1 MDSERPLRVTL
12 TGDVSGA
19 YVVVEQRSDGSL
31 IVVPDAS
38 KRSAPAPRRSPSP
51 IASLL
56 SGLIT
61 PAPKAVT
68 GAQILEEW
76 GVELDEEERIEE
88 FFVADVDD
96 EAGFLAITT
105 ERFIFVA
112 DRGKGS
118 TVVHDHLLSAA
129 RDVEL
134 VRRGLRQRL
143 RVSWHGAESLV
154 GGLDKKAT
162 ARLEHHLRDR
172 QLGG

>member
-1 MDSERPLRVTL
+1 VTL

-19 YVVVEQRSDGSL
+19 YVVVEQRPDGSL
-31 IVVPDAS
+31 LVAPDAS
-38 KRSAPAPRRSPSP
+38 RRSASAPRRPASP
-51 IASLL
+51 ITSLF

-61 PAPKAVT
+61 PPDRAMT
-68 GAQILEEW
+68 GAEVLEGW
-76 GVELDEEERIEE
+76 GVDLDREERIEE

-96 EAGFLAITT
+96 EPGFLAITT

-129 RDVEL
+129 RNVEL

-143 RVSWHGAESLV
+143 RVTWHGDESLV
-154 GGLDKKAT
+154 GGLDRKAT
-162 ARLEHHLRDR
+162 ARLEHHLRER
-172 QLGG
+172 RSP

>member
-1 MDSERPLRVTL
+1 MDSRRPLRVTL

-19 YVVVEQRSDGSL
+19 YVVVEQRSDGSF
-31 IVVPDAS
+31 VVAPDAS
-38 KRSAPAPRRSPSP
+38 KRSAATLRRSASP
-51 IASLL
+51 VASLF

-61 PAPKAVT
+61 PAAKAMT
-68 GAQILEEW
+68 GDEVLEGW
-76 GVELDEEERIEE
+76 GVQLDEGERIEE

-118 TVVHDHLLSAA
+118 AIVHEHLLSAA

-134 VRRGLRQRL
+134 VRRGLRQRV
-143 RVSWHGAESLV
+143 RVTWHGAESLV
-154 GGLDKKAT
+154 GGLDKEAT
-162 ARLEHHLRDR
+162 ARLEHHLRDYS
-172 QLGG
+172 

>member
-1 MDSERPLRVTL
+1 MDSRRPLRVTL

-19 YVVVEQRSDGSL
+19 YVVVEQRPDGSL
-31 IVVPDAS
+31 LVAPDPS
-38 KRSAPAPRRSPSP
+38 GRSAAAARRPASP
-51 IASLL
+51 ITSLL

-61 PAPKAVT
+61 PPDRAIT
-68 GAQILEEW
+68 GVEVLERW
-76 GVELDEEERIEE
+76 GVELAEKERIEE

-112 DRGKGS
+112 DRGHGS
-118 TVVHDHLLSAA
+118 TVVHEHLLSAA
-129 RDVEL
+129 RNVEL

-154 GGLDKKAT
+154 GGLDRKAT
-162 ARLEHHLRDR
+162 ARLEHHLRER
-172 QLGG
+172 HSP

>member
-1 MDSERPLRVTL
+1 MDSHRPLRVTL

-19 YVVVEQRSDGSL
+19 YVVAEQRLDGSL
-31 IVVPDAS
+31 VVVPDAS
-38 KRSAPAPRRSPSP
+38 RASATIPRRSASP
-51 IASLL
+51 ITALL

-61 PAPKAVT
+61 PPDRAMT
-68 GAQILEEW
+68 GIEVLEGW
-76 GVELDEEERIEE
+76 GVALDEAERIEE

-118 TVVHDHLLSAA
+118 TVVHEHLLSAA

-143 RVSWHGAESLV
+143 RVTWHGVESLV
-154 GGLDKKAT
+154 GGLDRNAT

-172 QLGG
+172 HSA